1 MEQFVLSCQAHGLS
15 TLVMEGFDGR
25 YVAKAI
31 NAPKRY
37 FVTSLVPFGYSDEVG
52 VKPTGRYEPEKLV
65 YNEKFGEG
73 RTTITKF
80 ERRLGV
86 CCHNHCLVV
95 HVAAYSAP
103 QEVARVESG

>member
-1 MEQFVLSCQAHGLS
+1 MEHQADDFPHGAVRSGVSGHGLS

-52 VKPTGRYEPEKLV
+52 VKPTGRYEPDKLV

-73 RTTITKF
+73 RKTITKF

-86 CCHNHCLVV
+86 CCH
-95 HVAAYSAP
+95 
-103 QEVARVESG
+103 

>member
-1 MEQFVLSCQAHGLS
+1 MEQFVLACQAHGLS

-52 VKPTGRYEPEKLV
+52 VKPTGRYEPDKLV
-65 YNEKFGEG
+65 YNEKFGEAV
-73 RTTITKF
+73 
-80 ERRLGV
+80 RRLPSLRDV
-86 CCHNHCLVV
+86 WMFVV
-95 HVAAYSAP
+95 IYH
-103 QEVARVESG
+103 

>member
-1 MEQFVLSCQAHGLS
+1 MEHQADDFPHGAVRS
-15 TLVMEGFDGR
+15 GVSARAVIISSWRVSDGR

-52 VKPTGRYEPEKLV
+52 VKPTGRYEPDKLV

-73 RTTITKF
+73 RKTITKF

-86 CCHNHCLVV
+86 CCH
-95 HVAAYSAP
+95 
-103 QEVARVESG
+103 